1 MGTLKVTIAV
11 GDSQGRQFEELDVT
25 VDTGSTYTAV
35 PRAMLNMMGDPG
47 RKVATL
53 RDCRRQHSPRR
64 RRRSHHQAGRTA
76 VPHTGHI
83 CRGERTK
90 PAGRSLP
97 RAGRPC
103 CRPSGGK
110 TDTRQPATPL
120 ANSPSPGLKT
130 AGHRS
135 CFSDGSRTKT
145 PAGQQTCAP
154 APEPL

>member
-1 MGTLKVTIAV
+1 MGILKVTIAV

-35 PRAMLNMMGDPG
+35 PKAMLQKLGIPVERSIPSETADG
-47 RKVATL
+47 RIVPVDVGEATIRL
-53 RDCRRQHSPRR
+53 EGLQF
-64 RRRSHHQAGRTA
+64 
-76 VPHTGHI
+76 PHTGHI

-97 RAGRPC
+97 GAGCPC
-103 CRPSGGK
+103 CRPRGGK

-120 ANSPSPGLKT
+120 ANSPSPRLKT

-135 CFSDGSRTKT
+135 CFFDGSRN
-145 PAGQQTCAP
+145 P
-154 APEPL
+154 PLATH